1 MTVMRL
7 LAVMFSLAVA
17 GSLAAVPVH
26 AAQAADIR
34 VAEAARARDGK
45 GLAAL
50 VKQRAPVNVPL
61 PDGST
66 ALHWAVNHDAADQV
80 ELLLG
85 AGANVHATND
95 YGVMPLYLAA
105 TNGSAAVIE
114 RLLKAGAKANAAL
127 PTGETV
133 LMAAARTGRPTAVAA
148 LLAGGADP
156 NGKQTSKEQTALM
169 WAAAEGHLDAARLLV
184 DKGANV
190 SARAAS
196 GFTPLMFAAR
206 EPSLELVKFPVDR
219 GADVNASAGDGSTP
233 LLVATVRG
241 HVDIA
246 KFLLDKGAKP
256 DGDAAKAGYT
266 PLHWASGTF
275 ESIITYDYPDAPGE
289 WKAAGGIPS
298 RAGKLELIR
307 LLVSRGAD
315 IEAPLAKNPPRYGYY
330 LYGIGRG
337 DIMTGATP
345 FYLASLVVDVEVM
358 KLLLSLG
365 AKWDVRTKTGCTPL
379 MAAAGLGYQDQESRI
394 PQASYVEATSFVL
407 GLGADVNAS
416 NGDLF
421 TPMHAAAWAGFEQV
435 IQLLADRGAAI
446 SPKNKRDETP
456 LDITEGYH
464 FSFYFDRPAAT
475 AVLKKLG
482 AVGGVERG
490 GFLAGQTKKDREEQ
504 EKSKVGVT
512 APPKDAGQ

>member
-1 MTVMRL
+1 MRTL
-7 LAVMFSLAVA
+7 CALACVGVLSGVLP
-17 GSLAAVPVH
+17 GPAA
-26 AAQAADIR
+26 AAPAPDVR
-34 VAEAARARDGK
+34 VAAAAKARDGRA
-45 GLAAL
+45 LAAL
-50 VKQRAPVNVPL
+50 VKQRAPVNTAL

-66 ALHWAVNHDAADQV
+66 ALHWAAHYDAVDQV

-85 AGANVHATND
+85 AGAKVDLRND

-105 TNGSAAVIE
+105 TNGSAAVVD
-114 RLLKAGAKANAAL
+114 RLLKAGASSNAAL

-133 LMAAARTGRPTAVAA
+133 LMAAARTGRPEAIAA
-148 LLAGGADP
+148 LLAHGADP
-156 NGKQTSKEQTALM
+156 NGRQASKGQTALM
-169 WAAAEGHLDAARLLV
+169 WAAAEGHLDAARLLL
-184 DKGANV
+184 DKGADV
-190 SARAAS
+190 AARAVS

-206 EPSLELVKFPVDR
+206 EPSLDLVRMLVER
-219 GADVNASAGDGSTP
+219 GADVNASGADGSTP

-246 KFLLDKGAKP
+246 KYLLERGAKP
-256 DGDAAKAGYT
+256 DGDAEKAGYT
-266 PLHWASGTF
+266 PLHWAAGTF

-289 WKAAGGIPS
+289 WKAAAGIPS
-298 RAGKLELIR
+298 RTGKLEMVR
-307 LLVSRGAD
+307 LLVARGAS

-337 DIMTGATP
+337 DIMIGATP
-345 FYLASLVVDVEVM
+345 FYLATIAVDLDVM

-365 AKWDVRTKTGCTPL
+365 AKADMRTKSGCTPL

-394 PQASYVEATSFVL
+394 PQAAYVAATTFL
-407 GLGADVNAS
+407 LDQGADVNAA
-416 NGDLF
+416 NNDRF

-446 SPKNKRDETP
+446 SPKNRRDETP

-464 FSFYFDRPAAT
+464 FSFFFDRPAAA

-490 GFLAGQTKKDREEQ
+490 GFLAGQTKKEREEQ
-504 EKSKVGVT
+504 EKSKAGLK
-512 APPKDAGQ
+512 APAKDPAR

>member
-1 MTVMRL
+1 MT
-7 LAVMFSLAVA
+7 SLRVLSCAVA
-17 GSLAAVPVH
+17 VFGALAPGVAAV
-26 AAQAADIR
+26 QAPDVRI
-34 VAEAARARDGK
+34 AEAAKARDGRA
-45 GLAAL
+45 LAAL
-50 VKQRAPVNVPL
+50 IKQRVPVNTAL

-66 ALHWAVNHDAADQV
+66 ALHWAAHYDAADQV
-80 ELLLG
+80 DLLLG
-85 AGANVHATND
+85 AGATVDATND

-114 RLLKAGAKANAAL
+114 RLLKAGASPNAAL

-133 LMAAARTGRPTAVAA
+133 LMAAARTGRPAALAA
-148 LLAGGADP
+148 LLAKGAEP
-156 NGKQTSKEQTALM
+156 NGRQASKGQTALM
-169 WAAAEGHLDAARLLV
+169 WAAAEGHLEAARLLV
-184 DKGANV
+184 EKGADV

-206 EPSLELVKFPVDR
+206 EPSLDLVRMLVER

-266 PLHWASGTF
+266 PLHWAAGTF
-275 ESIITYDYPDAPGE
+275 ESIITYDYPEAPGE
-289 WKAAGGIPS
+289 WKAAAGIPS
-298 RAGKLELIR
+298 RDGKLEMIR
-307 LLVSRGAD
+307 LLVARGAD
-315 IEAPLAKNPPRYGYY
+315 LEAPLTKNPPRYGYY

-337 DIMTGATP
+337 DIMIGGTP
-345 FYLASLVVDVEVM
+345 FYLATIAVDLEVM

-365 AKWDVRTKTGCTPL
+365 AKSDVRTKSGCTPL

-394 PQASYVEATSFVL
+394 PQSAYVEATTFVL
-407 GLGADVNAS
+407 GLPGVDINAA
-416 NGDLF
+416 NNDRF

-446 SPKNKRDETP
+446 SPKNRRDETP

-464 FSFYFDRPAAT
+464 FSFFFDRPAAA
-475 AVLKKLG
+475 AVLRKLG

-490 GFLAGQTKKDREEQ
+490 GFLAGQTKKEREEQ
-504 EKSKVGVT
+504 EKSKPGVK
-512 APPKDAGQ
+512 APAKEPGR